1 MQMRNVLLLSS
12 AIALW
17 GIPAHAELNLWQQNF
32 VGCSTSASPYVS
44 DVLFKDTTATR
55 PLMKISGMQAWS
67 VPDGKGGQQLA
78 MTTDEGLTI
87 YGRVVGPQGEDISG
101 ALLATS
107 ATVAPASPAQL
118 KTDLQIAPSQN
129 QIASS
134 TLVPNRSTPRAPTAQ
149 EVVDPLR
156 PAAPAQPVTSPS
168 NMAPPVPAATA
179 GAASP
184 VPVAPAVPTAPV
196 QPSAAPVAPAAE
208 GSNSTPP
215 APGAQAGIG
224 SQTVLNVPKASNLD
238 ELIQQAE
245 TFAMWAPMNNPKP
258 DAPVVYMFVDPTCP
272 HCAWSLDHLEPKIR
286 DGSVALRMI
295 MAPILS
301 EEALHIGI
309 SIIQNDNP
317 PEALLQQA
325 KLAIGSK
332 GKAVNRLDP
341 TQYDQR
347 VKDGISR
354 NVQWMRANG
363 IPGVPFYLY
372 RTAQKTE
379 FAFGSLS
386 DAQLATA
393 LPGGGPNPQKHADAG
408 GRQGNVGAGLPSP
421 APAPQSGVT
430 GAVR

>member
-1 MQMRNVLLLSS
+1 
-12 AIALW
+12 
-17 GIPAHAELNLWQQNF
+17 
-32 VGCSTSASPYVS
+32 
-44 DVLFKDTTATR
+44 
-55 PLMKISGMQAWS
+55 MKISGMQAWS

-78 MTTDEGLTI
+78 MTTDDGLTI

-101 ALLATS
+101 ALLATTAKS
-107 ATVAPASPAQL
+107 DQAGGAPQSTAALSVPRQ
-118 KTDLQIAPSQN
+118 D

-134 TLVPNRSTPRAPTAQ
+134 TKLPSRTTPRGSAGDQVTVSPQTVPTTSPVQSPTNMTSPVPVATPSTAQ
-149 EVVDPLR
+149 
-156 PAAPAQPVTSPS
+156 
-168 NMAPPVPAATA
+168 
-179 GAASP
+179 P
-184 VPVAPAVPTAPV
+184 VPVAPAVPAAPV
-196 QPSAAPVAPAAE
+196 QPTAPATPTPEA
-208 GSNSTPP
+208 STSVPP
-215 APGAQAGIG
+215 PPGTQAGIG
-224 SQTVLNVPKASNLD
+224 SQTVLDVPKASNLD

-245 TFAMWAPMNNPKP
+245 TFAMWAPMNNAKP
-258 DAPVVYMFVDPTCP
+258 GAPIVYMFVDPTCP

-301 EEALHIGI
+301 EEALHIGV
-309 SIIQNDNP
+309 SIIQSDNP

-332 GKAVNRLDP
+332 GKAVNRIDP
-341 TQYDQR
+341 SQYDQR
-347 VKDGISR
+347 VKDGIAR

-393 LPGGGPNPQKHADAG
+393 VPGDGPAQPKKVDASSGGNAPRPSAPAG
-408 GRQGNVGAGLPSP
+408 TPSP
-421 APAPQSGVT
+421 APSGQSGVT

>member
-1 MQMRNVLLLSS
+1 MQKRKTLLLSS
-12 AIALW
+12 VIGLW
-17 GIPAHAELNLWQQNF
+17 GIPAYAELNLWQQNF
-32 VGCSTSASPYVS
+32 VGCSTSASPYIS
-44 DVLFKDTTATR
+44 DVLFKDTAATR

-107 ATVAPASPAQL
+107 PTVAPTAPAQL
-118 KTDLQIAPSQN
+118 KTDLQIAPPQN
-129 QIASS
+129 QTASS
-134 TLVPNRSTPRAPTAQ
+134 TLVPNRSTPRAPTTQ
-149 EVVDPLR
+149 QVLDPPQ
-156 PAAPAQPVTSPS
+156 PAAPTQSPTPPS
-168 NMAPPVPAATA
+168 NMAPPVPAATV
-179 GAASP
+179 GAAPP

-196 QPSAAPVAPAAE
+196 QPSAAPVAPGA
-208 GSNSTPP
+208 GNSSSASP

-238 ELIQQAE
+238 ELIQQADR
-245 TFAMWAPMNNPKP
+245 FAMWAPMNNPKP

-286 DGSVALRMI
+286 DGSIALRMI

-332 GKAVNRLDP
+332 GRAVNRLDP

-347 VKDGISR
+347 VKDGIAR

-393 LPGGGPNPQKHADAG
+393 LPDGGSAAQKHADAG
-408 GRQGNVGAGLPSP
+408 GPQGNGGAGLPSP
-421 APAPQSGVT
+421 ASAPQSGVT